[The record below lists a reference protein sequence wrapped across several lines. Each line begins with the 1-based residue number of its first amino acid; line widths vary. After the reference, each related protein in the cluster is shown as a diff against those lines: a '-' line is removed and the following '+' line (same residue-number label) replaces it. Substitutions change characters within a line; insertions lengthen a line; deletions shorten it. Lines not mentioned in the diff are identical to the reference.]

1 MKKGVSTIV
10 SSIASLAMFVGAA
23 FAQDYPTRPITL
35 IVPFTAGG
43 PTDVAMRA
51 ISEGAAK
58 HLGQPI
64 IIDNKAGGSGTV
76 GPATMAAS
84 AKPDGYTLSQIPAT
98 VFTLPLMQDTTWSA
112 DDFSYIVQVSGY
124 VFAVYGGTGTPF
136 KTWKDVIAYAKQ
148 NPGGVTYGSAGS
160 IGAPRFGMEQI
171 AERDGIKFTHVPF
184 KGSAEVAAAVAGGHV
199 MLGASSLEAKPLAE
213 AGKVRY
219 LNVWTEKRVAALP
232 EIPTLHEL
240 GYPFTFDGS
249 FGIAGPKGMDPKVV
263 AKIHDAFKKAL
274 EEPAVIEALA
284 RYDMVPSYR
293 NTADYKTSIVEW
305 TKTQEAMLKR
315 MGLLKK

>member
-1 MKKGVSTIV
+1 MKKGITAIV
-10 SSIASLAMFVGAA
+10 SSIACLAMVMGTA

-43 PTDVAMRA
+43 PTDVAIRA

-98 VFTLPLMQDTTWSA
+98 VFTLPLMQETTWSA
-112 DDFSYIVQVSGY
+112 NDFSYIVQVSGY
-124 VFAVYGGTGTPF
+124 VFAIYGGTGTPF

-171 AERDGIKFTHVPF
+171 AEREGIKFTHVPF
-184 KGSAEVAAAVAGGHV
+184 KGSAEVAAAVAG
-199 MLGASSLEAKPLAE
+199 M
-213 AGKVRY
+213 
-219 LNVWTEKRVAALP
+219 
-232 EIPTLHEL
+232 
-240 GYPFTFDGS
+240 
-249 FGIAGPKGMDPKVV
+249 
-263 AKIHDAFKKAL
+263 
-274 EEPAVIEALA
+274 
-284 RYDMVPSYR
+284 
-293 NTADYKTSIVEW
+293 
-305 TKTQEAMLKR
+305 
-315 MGLLKK
+315 

>member
-1 MKKGVSTIV
+1 MKKGISTIV
-10 SSIASLAMFVGAA
+10 SSIASMAMFIGAA

-51 ISEGAAK
+51 ISEAAGK

-76 GPATMAAS
+76 GPATMAAG

-124 VFAVYGGTGTPF
+124 VFAVYAGTGTPF

-199 MLGASSLEAKPLAE
+199 MLGSSSLEAKPLAE

-219 LNVWTEKRVAALP
+219 LNVWTEKRVAELP
-232 EIPTLHEL
+232 EVPTLHEL

-274 EEPAVIEALA
+274 EEPAVIDALA

>member
-1 MKKGVSTIV
+1 MKKGISAIV
-10 SSIASLAMFVGAA
+10 SSIASMAMFIGAA

-51 ISEGAAK
+51 ISEAAAK

-76 GPATMAAS
+76 GPATMAAG

-98 VFTLPLMQDTTWSA
+98 VFTLPLMQETTWTA

-124 VFAVYGGTGTPF
+124 VFAIYGGTGTPF

-199 MLGASSLEAKPLAE
+199 MLGSSSLEAKPLAE

-232 EIPTLHEL
+232 EVPTLHEL

>member
-1 MKKGVSTIV
+1 MKKSVSAIV
-10 SSIASLAMFVGAA
+10 SSIACLAMFMGVA

-51 ISEGAAK
+51 ISEAAAK
-58 HLGQPI
+58 HIGQPI

-76 GPATMAAS
+76 GPATMAAG
-84 AKPDGYTLSQIPAT
+84 AKPDGYTLSQIPGT
-98 VFTLPLMQDTTWSA
+98 VFTLPLMQETTWSA
-112 DDFSYIVQVSGY
+112 NDFSYIVQVSGY

-136 KTWKDVIAYAKQ
+136 KSWKELIAYAKQ

-219 LNVWTEKRVAALP
+219 LNVWTGKRVAALP
-232 EIPTLHEL
+232 DVPTLHEL

-274 EEPAVIEALA
+274 EEPAVIDALA

-305 TKTQEAMLKR
+305 TKAQEAMLKR